1 MRYLSFLLLLLLFA
15 CNDQPSTSSLD
26 DGTSATVPPATGPE
40 WVETAAS
47 GIPTARHEAAFIA
60 VGDKAYLLGGRGI
73 KPVDIYDPATESW
86 TAGAPSPV
94 EIHHFQPV
102 VYNNEIYLMG
112 AMTGGY
118 PGETPL
124 PTIHIYSPEKNEWR
138 IGATIPQD
146 RRRGG
151 AGAVLHNGLIYL
163 VCGIVDGHRG
173 GHVAWLDTYDPVT
186 DEWKTLPDAPRP
198 RDHFQAVTAGDEL
211 YALAGRTTVAATNPF
226 ANTIGEVDVFNLES
240 QRWATLPDT
249 LPTHRAGNAALLHE
263 GDILVA
269 GGESTAHEV
278 AHNEVEALSV
288 KSGTWSARPTLSRG
302 RHGTGLVYLN
312 EQLIMASGCGNRGG
326 EPELADVI
334 SFKE

>member
-1 MRYLSFLLLLLLFA
+1 MQKLLPLLLAFLIVGCSPEPA
-15 CNDQPSTSSLD
+15 
-26 DGTSATVPPATGPE
+26 ATTTPPAPPENDGWAEIAATG
-40 WVETAAS
+40 A
-47 GIPTARHEAAFIA
+47 PTARHEAAFVA
-60 VGDKAYLLGGRGI
+60 VGDKAYLLGGRGV
-73 KPVDIYDPATESW
+73 KPVDIYDPATKTW

-124 PTIHIYSPEKNEWR
+124 PEIHIYNPERDEWR
-138 IGATIPQD
+138 TSATIPAK

-151 AGAVLHNGLIYL
+151 AGAVLHEGLIYM

-173 GHVAWLDTYDPVT
+173 GHVAWLDAYDPQT
-186 DEWKTLPDAPRP
+186 DTWTQLPDAPRP
-198 RDHFQAVTAGDEL
+198 RDHFQAVVADGQL

-226 ANTIGEVDVFNLES
+226 ANTIGEVDVFDLAGKTWS
-240 QRWATLPDT
+240 TLPDT
-249 LPTHRAGNAALLHE
+249 LPTHRAGNAALLH
-263 GDILVA
+263 DDAILVA

-278 AHNEVEALSV
+278 AHDEVEALDV
-288 KSGTWSARPTLSRG
+288 TAGTWSALPSLSRG
-302 RHGTGLVYLN
+302 RHGTGLIKIGN
-312 EQLIMASGCGNRGG
+312 QLLMASGCGNRGG

-334 SFKE
+334 SAKVK